1 MPDWYA
7 AFGTGVMAEV
17 FTISGANFGQPTPDQ
32 YAALEQQNAQVIQ
45 RQVARSKIS
54 PAVLLQNAL
63 KALGVSR
70 GDPAL
75 SKLKIDGVIGPN
87 TVKAANLAFAKYIG
101 TLPAPLG
108 IDTVRRQADQL
119 AQQITAY
126 VEAHGG
132 MVPQPPPPAR
142 RAKNPAMILP
152 PSSIPSM
159 PAQAIGTTNN
169 KWIWYV
175 VGGVG
180 VLLSLAIVAK
190 IIRGSRRAPD
200 PAKA

>member
-1 MPDWYA
+1 
-7 AFGTGVMAEV
+7 MAEV
-17 FTISGANFGQPTPDQ
+17 FTISDASSPFSPEHFAQI
-32 YAALEQQNAQVIQ
+32 EQQNAQVIQ
-45 RQVARSKIS
+45 RQTARSKIS

-75 SKLKIDGVIGPN
+75 AKLKVDGIIGPN
-87 TVKAANLAFAKYIG
+87 TVKAANLAFSKYIG
-101 TLPAPLG
+101 ALPSPLG
-108 IDTVRRQADQL
+108 IDTVRKQADQL
-119 AQQITAY
+119 AQQVTAY

-132 MVPQPPPPAR
+132 TVPQPPPPAR
-142 RAKNPAMILP
+142 RVKNPAVILP
-152 PSSIPSM
+152 PSIPSA
-159 PAQAIGTTNN
+159 PAQAIGTTDN

-190 IIRGSRRAPD
+190 IIRGGRKAPE
-200 PAKA
+200 PPKA